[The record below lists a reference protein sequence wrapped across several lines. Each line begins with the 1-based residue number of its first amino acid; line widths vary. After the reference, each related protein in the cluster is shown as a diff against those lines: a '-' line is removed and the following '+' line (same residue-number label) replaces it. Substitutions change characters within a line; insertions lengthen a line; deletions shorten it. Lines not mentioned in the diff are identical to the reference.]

1 MESNKFND
9 RIQLIGIVGVLAG
22 LVFLGYEIQQN
33 TKAVQNESYLNILG
47 MLTEQQTSMTTD
59 EDLSRII
66 KTGEDTP
73 NELTADEWYRFSQ
86 FILPRMGVWEYLYLG
101 SLEGTVPDSLW
112 AAFEP
117 YFMDI
122 VCKPGYE
129 RWLSEFGTQFAPQ
142 FIEYLNSTALP
153 ECTR

>member
-1 MESNKFND
+1 MGSNKFND

-66 KTGEDTP
+66 NTGEDAP
-73 NELTADEWYRFSQ
+73 NELSADEWYRFSQ

-112 AAFEP
+112 AAFDP
-117 YFMDI
+117 YFMSI
-122 VCKPGYE
+122 VCKPGYK
-129 RWLSEFGTQFAPQ
+129 RWMSEFGTQFAPQ
-142 FIEYLNSTALP
+142 FIE
-153 ECTR
+153 